1 MFVHRGGTLHPVP
14 ASMTRTLPSRCFAA
28 LVVLAATGTTAVG
41 QQGQPVPVPV
51 PPPLPAQIA
60 PQVQP
65 APQVQLAAPGPVG
78 GGGEVPKPGHG
89 ILHLSG
95 TLTAD
100 PPLVRAGLTWRVFAD
115 QAQPDGTHQVVAQSG
130 DAQPTF
136 DLPDG
141 RYIVHAA
148 YGYAGT
154 MKRVEV
160 ADRVASE
167 RFNLNAGAI
176 EVDGTLGDAAIPAE
190 KLSIAIYV
198 PDHNNPE
205 AKLVV
210 ANAKPGQV
218 ICLPEGSYHIVSTYL
233 DTEGVGS
240 LTPVSNTN
248 STVAADLRV
257 QAGKLLLASVK
268 HRAAMLTL
276 KLVNATGGEALANTS
291 FTVLTPGGDVIRELI
306 GAFPSLVLAEGD
318 YVAIARHAGKTY
330 QSEFKVQSARDSDV
344 EIMAH

>member
-1 MFVHRGGTLHPVP
+1 MNRFAPRL
-14 ASMTRTLPSRCFAA
+14 AAA
-28 LVVLAATGTTAVG
+28 LLCLAASAPGLRA
-41 QQGQPVPVPV
+41 QQAQPMPAQ
-51 PPPLPAQIA
+51 PPLPAQIA
-60 PQVQP
+60 PQGQP
-65 APQVQLAAPGPVG
+65 APQVQGSAPGPG
-78 GGGEVPKPGHG
+78 GSAETPQPGRG
-89 ILHLSG
+89 ILHLSA

-100 PPLVRAGLTWRVFAD
+100 PPLVRGGLQWRVFAD
-115 QAQPDGTHQVVAQSG
+115 VAQPDGTHKLAAQSS

-136 DLPDG
+136 DLPNG

-160 ADRVASE
+160 AGRVASE

-176 EVDGTLGDAAIPAE
+176 EVDGTLGNAAIPADR
-190 KLSIAIYV
+190 LSIAIFV

-210 ANAKPGQV
+210 AGAKPGRV
-218 ICLPEGSYHIVSTYL
+218 IGLPEGSYHIVSTYL

-240 LTPVSNTN
+240 LTPVSGTN

-276 KLVNATGGEALANTS
+276 KLVNAPGGEALANTS

-318 YVAIARHAGKTY
+318 YVAIARHDGKTY
-330 QSEFKVQSARDSDV
+330 QSEFKVQSAVDRDV
-344 EIMAH
+344 EVTAH

>member
-1 MFVHRGGTLHPVP
+1 MASPARLPLPAAVLCCLAAGGAGALAQAP
-14 ASMTRTLPSRCFAA
+14 PSR
-28 LVVLAATGTTAVG
+28 
-41 QQGQPVPVPV
+41 
-51 PPPLPAQIA
+51 PPLPAQVAPQGQPA

-65 APQVQLAAPGPVG
+65 AAPGPG
-78 GGGEVPKPGHG
+78 GAAEVPRPGQG
-89 ILHLSG
+89 ILHLSA

-100 PPLVRAGLTWRVFAD
+100 PPLVRSGLQWRVFAD
-115 QAQPDGTHQVVAQSG
+115 AAAPDGTHKVVAQSA
-130 DAQPTF
+130 DPQPTF
-136 DLPDG
+136 SLPGG
-141 RYIVHAA
+141 RYIVHAT

-160 ADRVASE
+160 GDRVASE

-176 EVDGTLGDAAIPAE
+176 EVDGTLGDSAIPADR
-190 KLSIAIYV
+190 LSIAIYV

-210 ANAKPGQV
+210 ANAKPAQV

-248 STVAADLRV
+248 STVSADLRV
-257 QAGKLLLASVK
+257 QAGKLLQATVK

-276 KLVNATGGEALANTS
+276 KLVNAPGGEALANSS
-291 FTVLTPGGDVIRELI
+291 FTILTPGGDVIRELI

-318 YVAIARHAGKTY
+318 YVAIARHDGRTF
-330 QSEFKVQSARDSDV
+330 QSEFKVQSAQDRDV
-344 EIMAH
+344 EVLAH

>member
-1 MFVHRGGTLHPVP
+1 MVRSAPFPFV
-14 ASMTRTLPSRCFAA
+14 AAA
-28 LVVLAATGTTAVG
+28 LVLLVG
-41 QQGQPVPVPV
+41 PLPARAQQVQA
-51 PPPLPAQIA
+51 PLPAQIA
-60 PQVQP
+60 PQAQP
-65 APQVQLAAPGPVG
+65 APQVQQAAPGPG
-78 GGGEVPKPGHG
+78 SGGESPRPGHG
-89 ILHLSG
+89 ILHLSA

-100 PPLVRAGLTWRVFAD
+100 PPLVRAGLQWRVFAD
-115 QAQPDGTHQVVAQSG
+115 ATQPDGTHRIVAQSS
-130 DAQPTF
+130 DPQPAF

-148 YGYAGT
+148 YGYAAT
-154 MKRVEV
+154 MKRVDI
-160 ADRVASE
+160 ADRVSSE

-176 EVDGTLGDAAIPAE
+176 AVEGTLGDAAIPPDR
-190 KLSIAIYV
+190 LSIAIYV

-210 ANAKPGQV
+210 ANAKPDQI
-218 ICLPEGSYHIVSTYL
+218 ICLPEGSYHVVSTYL

-248 STVAADLRV
+248 STVAADLRI
-257 QAGKLLLASVK
+257 QAGKLLQATVK

-276 KLVNATGGEALANTS
+276 KLVNAPGGEALANTS

-318 YVAIARHAGKTY
+318 YVAIARHAGKTF

-344 EIMAH
+344 EILAH

>member
-1 MFVHRGGTLHPVP
+1 MP
-14 ASMTRTLPSRCFAA
+14 ARA
-28 LVVLAATGTTAVG
+28 
-41 QQGQPVPVPV
+41 QQVQA
-51 PPPLPAQIA
+51 PLPAQIA
-60 PQVQP
+60 PSMQP
-65 APQVQLAAPGPVG
+65 APQVQPAAPGPGVA
-78 GGGEVPKPGHG
+78 GGGEVPRPGHG
-89 ILHLSG
+89 VLHLSA

-100 PPLVRAGLTWRVFAD
+100 PPLVRAGLQWRVFAD
-115 QAQPDGTHQVVAQSG
+115 DPQPDGTHKIVAQST
-130 DAQPTF
+130 DPQPTF

-141 RYIVHAA
+141 HYIVHAT

-154 MKRVEV
+154 VKRVDI
-160 ADRVASE
+160 ADRVSSE

-176 EVDGTLGDAAIPAE
+176 EVEGTLGDAAIPANR
-190 KLSIAIYV
+190 LSIAIYV

-210 ANAKPGQV
+210 ANAKPEQV
-218 ICLPEGSYHIVSTYL
+218 ICLPEGSYHVVSTYL

-248 STVAADLRV
+248 STVAADLRI
-257 QAGKLLLASVK
+257 QAGKLLQATVK
-268 HRAAMLTL
+268 HHAAMLTL

-318 YVAIARHAGKTY
+318 YVAIARHAGKTF

-344 EIMAH
+344 EVLAH

>member
-1 MFVHRGGTLHPVP
+1 M
-14 ASMTRTLPSRCFAA
+14 
-28 LVVLAATGTTAVG
+28 
-41 QQGQPVPVPV
+41 
-51 PPPLPAQIA
+51 
-60 PQVQP
+60 
-65 APQVQLAAPGPVG
+65 
-78 GGGEVPKPGHG
+78 
-89 ILHLSG
+89 
-95 TLTAD
+95 
-100 PPLVRAGLTWRVFAD
+100 RAGLQWRVFAD
-115 QAQPDGTHQVVAQSG
+115 AAQPDGTRRVVAQSS

-154 MKRVEV
+154 VKRVDV

-176 EVDGTLGDAAIPAE
+176 QVDGTLGDAAIPADR
-190 KLSIAIYV
+190 LSISIYV

-240 LTPVSNTN
+240 LTPVTDTN
-248 STVAADLRV
+248 STVAADLRI

-276 KLVNATGGEALANTS
+276 KLVNAPGGEALANTS

-318 YVAIARHAGKTY
+318 YVAIARHAGKTF

-344 EIMAH
+344 EVLAH

>member
-1 MFVHRGGTLHPVP
+1 MVRP
-14 ASMTRTLPSRCFAA
+14 AQSPLPPAVARRTLA
-28 LVVLAATGTTAVG
+28 LALLTLGLAAPAAWAQETQA
-41 QQGQPVPVPV
+41 VPVK
-51 PPPLPAQIA
+51 PPLPGQLAPPGLPA

-65 APQVQLAAPGPVG
+65 AAPGPG
-78 GGGEVPKPGHG
+78 GAGEVPKPGHG
-89 ILHLSG
+89 ILHLSA

-100 PPLVRAGLTWRVFAD
+100 PPLVRYGLQWRVFAD
-115 QAQPDGTHQVVAQSG
+115 AAQPDGTHRVVAQSA

-141 RYIVHAA
+141 RYIVHAT

-154 MKRVEV
+154 MKRVDV
-160 ADRVASE
+160 ADRVSSE

-176 EVDGTLGDAAIPAE
+176 EVDGTLGDSAIPADR
-190 KLSIAIYV
+190 LSIAIFV

-210 ANAKPGQV
+210 AAAKPGQV
-218 ICLPEGSYHIVSTYL
+218 VCLPEGSYHIVSTYL

-240 LTPVSNTN
+240 LTPVSGTN

-257 QAGKLLLASVK
+257 QAGKLLQATVK

-276 KLVNATGGEALANTS
+276 KLVNAPGGEALANTS

-318 YVAIARHAGKTY
+318 YVAIARHDGRTF

-344 EIMAH
+344 EVMAH

>member
-1 MFVHRGGTLHPVP
+1 MTRNLSSTCIAALTCLAASCATARAQQAQPVP
-14 ASMTRTLPSRCFAA
+14 A
-28 LVVLAATGTTAVG
+28 
-41 QQGQPVPVPV
+41 Q
-51 PPPLPAQIA
+51 PPLPAQVA
-60 PQVQP
+60 PQGQP
-65 APQVQLAAPGPVG
+65 APQVQPPAPGPIG
-78 GGGEVPKPGHG
+78 GAGEVPRPGHG

-100 PPLVRAGLTWRVFAD
+100 PPLVRAGLKWRVFAD
-115 QAQPDGTHQVVAQSG
+115 AAQPDGTHKLVAQSG

-154 MKRVEV
+154 VKRVEI
-160 ADRVASE
+160 ADRVSSE

-176 EVDGTLGDAAIPAE
+176 EVDGTLGDAAIAAD
-190 KLSIAIYV
+190 KLSISIFV

-210 ANAKPGQV
+210 ANAKSGQV

-240 LTPVSNTN
+240 LTPVTNTN

-276 KLVNATGGEALANTS
+276 KLVNVPGGEALANTS

-318 YVAIARHAGKTY
+318 YVAIARHAGKTF
-330 QSEFKVQSARDSDV
+330 QSEFKVQSAHDSDV

>member
-1 MFVHRGGTLHPVP
+1 MARPAPLPILAALLCPLAGGTAARAQQAGAGPVQP
-14 ASMTRTLPSRCFAA
+14 PLP
-28 LVVLAATGTTAVG
+28 G
-41 QQGQPVPVPV
+41 QIAPQGQP
-51 PPPLPAQIA
+51 A

-65 APQVQLAAPGPVG
+65 AAPGPGG
-78 GGGEVPKPGHG
+78 GGGEAPRPGHG
-89 ILHLSG
+89 ILHLSA

-100 PPLVRAGLTWRVFAD
+100 PPLVRGGLQWRVFAD
-115 QAQPDGTHQVVAQSG
+115 AAQPDGTHKVVAQS
-130 DAQPTF
+130 AEPQPTF

-141 RYIVHAA
+141 RYIVHAT

-154 MKRVEV
+154 MKRVDI
-160 ADRVASE
+160 ADRVSSE

-176 EVDGTLGDAAIPAE
+176 EVDGTLGDAAIPAD

-210 ANAKPGQV
+210 AHAKPAQV

-257 QAGKLLLASVK
+257 QAGKLLQATVK

-276 KLVNATGGEALANTS
+276 KLVNAPGGEALANTS

-318 YVAIARHAGKTY
+318 YVAIARHGGKTF

-344 EIMAH
+344 EVLAH

>member
-1 MFVHRGGTLHPVP
+1 MGPPVP
-14 ASMTRTLPSRCFAA
+14 TPLGLVPMVRPALVPLLPAAA
-28 LVVLAATGTTAVG
+28 LALPLLFGTGAG
-41 QQGQPVPVPV
+41 AQEGQPVPVK
-51 PPPLPAQIA
+51 PPLPGQVAPAGLPA

-65 APQVQLAAPGPVG
+65 ATPGPGAPGETPR
-78 GGGEVPKPGHG
+78 PGHG
-89 ILHLSG
+89 ILHLSA

-100 PPLVRAGLTWRVFAD
+100 PPLVRSGLQWRVFAD
-115 QAQPDGTHQVVAQSG
+115 AAQPDGTHKIVAQSA

-154 MKRVEV
+154 MKRVDI
-160 ADRVASE
+160 ADRVSSE

-176 EVDGTLGDAAIPAE
+176 EVDGTLGESAIPPDR
-190 KLSIAIYV
+190 LSIAIYV

-210 ANAKPGQV
+210 AAAKPGQV
-218 ICLPEGSYHIVSTYL
+218 ICLPEGAYHIVSTYL

-240 LTPVSNTN
+240 LTPVSSTN
-248 STVAADLRV
+248 STVAADLRI
-257 QAGKLLLASVK
+257 QAGKLLQASVK

-276 KLVNATGGEALANTS
+276 KLVNAPGGEALANTS

-318 YVAIARHAGKTY
+318 YVAIARHDGRTF
-330 QSEFKVQSARDSDV
+330 QTEFKVQSARDADV
-344 EIMAH
+344 EVLAH